1 MASSVSCHLSI
12 SLHPHRKSSTA
23 KASPP
28 ARSPAIRVSKTR
40 LITASV
46 SQSTDLVVT
55 NQPGSKPEPT
65 RIREVP
71 GDYGLPIF
79 GPIKDRLDYFYNQGA
94 EEFFKSRMRKHNST
108 VFRVNMPPGSFIAEN
123 PNVVALLDG
132 KSFPVLFDTDKVEKK
147 NLFTGTYM
155 PSTELTGGYRVL
167 SYLDPSEPKHA
178 MLKNLIFF
186 VLKSSRHRIFP
197 EFRATYSNLFDE
209 LEKELAGK
217 GKADFSGTGETA
229 AFEFLARAM
238 YGKNPKETSLGV
250 DAPGLI
256 SKWVFFNLHPLLS
269 IGLPKLL
276 EDSLLHSFRLPPSL
290 VKSDY
295 QRLYDFF
302 AQYSGEILAEA
313 EKLGISRDEAIH
325 NLLFATC
332 FNTWGGMKILFSNLM
347 KQIGR
352 AGTRLQTRLA
362 SEIRSE
368 IASNGGDLT
377 MAMIERM
384 ELTKSVVYEC
394 LRIEP
399 PVSAQYGRAKRDL
412 VVESHDGA
420 FRVRAGEMLFGYQP
434 FATKDPR
441 IFDRAEEF
449 VPERFVGPEGERLL
463 RHVVWSNG
471 PETEA
476 ATAENKQCAG
486 KDFVVLVARL
496 FLIEFFRRYD
506 SFDIEVGSS
515 AIGNSITVTSLRKAS
530 F

>member
-1 MASSVSCHLSI
+1 MASSVLSPLPI
-12 SLHPHRKSSTA
+12 SLHPHQKS
-23 KASPP
+23 SPP
-28 ARSPAIRVSKTR
+28 ANFPAIRPSSTR
-40 LITASV
+40 KITASV
-46 SQSTDLVVT
+46 SQRTDLAVAT
-55 NQPGSKPEPT
+55 RPGSKPGMI

-71 GDYGLPIF
+71 GDYGLPII
-79 GPIKDRLDYFYNQGA
+79 GPIKDRFDYFYNQGA
-94 EEFFKSRMRKHNST
+94 EEFFKSRIRKYNST

-132 KSFPVLFDTDKVEKK
+132 KSFSVLFDNDKVEKK
-147 NLFTGTYM
+147 NVFTGTYM

-167 SYLDPSEPKHA
+167 SYLDTSEPNHA
-178 MLKNLIFF
+178 KLKNLIFF
-186 VLKSSRHRIFP
+186 VLKSSRHRILP
-197 EFRATYSNLFDE
+197 EFRATYSELFDD
-209 LEKELAGK
+209 LEKELAVK
-217 GKADFSGTGETA
+217 GKADFSGAGERA

-250 DAPGLI
+250 DAPSLI

-276 EDSLLHSFRLPPSL
+276 EDSLLHTFRLPPSL

-302 AQYSGEILAEA
+302 AEYSGEYLAEA
-313 EKLGISRDEAIH
+313 EKLGISREEATH

-347 KQIGR
+347 KRVGR
-352 AGTRLQTRLA
+352 AGTRLQTQLA
-362 SEIRSE
+362 EEIRSE
-368 IASNGGDLT
+368 IRSNGGELK
-377 MAMIERM
+377 MAAIERM
-384 ELTKSVVYEC
+384 KLTRSVVYEC

-399 PVSAQYGRAKRDL
+399 PVPAQYGRARQDL

-420 FRVRAGEMLFGYQP
+420 FRVRAGEILFGYQP
-434 FATKDPR
+434 FATKDSR
-441 IFDRAEEF
+441 IFDRAEDF
-449 VPERFVGPEGERLL
+449 VPDRFIGEEGEKLL

-471 PETEA
+471 PETAA
-476 ATAENKQCAG
+476 ATTENKQCAG
-486 KDFVVLVARL
+486 KDFVVLVATL
-496 FLIEFFRRYD
+496 FLVEVFRRYD

-515 AIGNSITVTSLRKAS
+515 AIGSSITVTSLRKAS